1 MKEEIYKVKITNRV
15 NFGFWKGC
23 GIIAIALLMAEFTM
37 GNSIDFDNPFAFF
50 GLVLVIWFLNLL
62 LKPLLIVF
70 TLPFVLFTLGAGIIL
85 LNAIIIWLAEKCVP
99 GICINSFW
107 TALWAGFLIEVI
119 SWIFAIVEADKVFKR
134 KKRNK
139 TE

>member
-37 GNSIDFDNPFAFF
+37 GNSIGFDNPFAFF

-62 LKPLLIVF
+62 LCWNGL
-70 TLPFVLFTLGAGIIL
+70 
-85 LNAIIIWLAEKCVP
+85 
-99 GICINSFW
+99 
-107 TALWAGFLIEVI
+107 
-119 SWIFAIVEADKVFKR
+119 
-134 KKRNK
+134 K
-139 TE
+139 TGSSYAPSTD

>member
-37 GNSIDFDNPFAFF
+37 GNSIGFDNPFAFF

-134 KKRNK
+134 KK